1 MVEMDEDVGAVWQT
15 ILCDDNEWL
24 AQRIEEFQL
33 TEESCRTVISSKP
46 VSCRDRAFRTILKN
60 RTFHGGILAAGSAP
74 IKFGENG
81 KGIKSRWYARTIA
94 GRIRDIFTI
103 RDRIQFVQGDG
114 ISVMRSHA
122 SKKKAAFFIDPPYTA
137 AGKRAGNR
145 LYTHHALDHEMLFTV
160 AGTISGDFLMTYD
173 NANDLVVMAAHH
185 GFQTRTIAM
194 KNTHHAVMDELT
206 VWRPSMPIAQSLTE
220 CFGPGF
226 ILVSSRLR
234 SVASSEPNPDGGLP
248 TVSYRSA
255 SLENS
260 NIRKVVCEI
269 LERRAGISRPRATLY
284 AATHH
289 TRRLSNQANRSNYSL
304 PVLIEA
310 IHHS

>member
-1 MVEMDEDVGAVWQT
+1 MRPSKQLSLFGEPLPEKVVNVASVAKRSPFRYPGGKTWRVPRLRQWLRHIEYKPTTFVEPFVGGGIISLTVAFENLADKVVMVEMDEDVGAVWQT

-194 KNTHHAVMDELT
+194 KNTHHAVMDELLIGRDLS
-206 VWRPSMPIAQSLTE
+206 W
-220 CFGPGF
+220 
-226 ILVSSRLR
+226 
-234 SVASSEPNPDGGLP
+234 
-248 TVSYRSA
+248 
-255 SLENS
+255 
-260 NIRKVVCEI
+260 VC
-269 LERRAGISRPRATLY
+269 P
-284 AATHH
+284 
-289 TRRLSNQANRSNYSL
+289 
-304 PVLIEA
+304 
-310 IHHS
+310 

>member
-1 MVEMDEDVGAVWQT
+1 MRPSKQLSLFGEPLPEKVVNVASVAKRSPFRYPGGKTWLVPRLRQWLRHIEYKPTTFVEPFVGGGIISLTVAFENLADKVVMVEMDEDVGAVWQT

-194 KNTHHAVMDELT
+194 KNTHHAVMDELLIGRDLS
-206 VWRPSMPIAQSLTE
+206 W
-220 CFGPGF
+220 
-226 ILVSSRLR
+226 
-234 SVASSEPNPDGGLP
+234 
-248 TVSYRSA
+248 
-255 SLENS
+255 
-260 NIRKVVCEI
+260 VC
-269 LERRAGISRPRATLY
+269 P
-284 AATHH
+284 
-289 TRRLSNQANRSNYSL
+289 
-304 PVLIEA
+304 
-310 IHHS
+310 